1 MEQAADESSL
11 KNSPA
16 ILIKN
21 FPFNYRIIFF
31 SRHLQ
36 PEPGSFL
43 GRFPCG
49 WTSLSG
55 IPAFFFFSIRD
66 SEESSGNDEKK
77 ENRAYILEMA
87 VLWDLRGCWKQKQLE
102 TMWTTPADRFPA
114 GPDGESLPSCLCC
127 SSPLSVILDDTKILA
142 PTWPSL
148 CQKCFSSSQHTCLT
162 RLTRLI
168 PSTSDF
174 S

>member
-11 KNSPA
+11 KNSPT

-55 IPAFFFFSIRD
+55 IPAFFFSIRD

-77 ENRAYILEMA
+77 EDRAYILEMA
-87 VLWDLRGCWKQKQLE
+87 NFMGFERLLETDRNNWKQC
-102 TMWTTPADRFPA
+102 
-114 GPDGESLPSCLCC
+114 ESL
-127 SSPLSVILDDTKILA
+127 
-142 PTWPSL
+142 
-148 CQKCFSSSQHTCLT
+148 Q
-162 RLTRLI
+162 LI
-168 PSTSDF
+168 GF
-174 S
+174 LQALM